1 MMEQLPKLELARIA
15 CIQNRYFRLGIDFFL
30 YIKKKKNAVNNA
42 ISDPTNCKNHLTF
55 AKLQQMCIDF
65 TNPNP
70 K

>member
-1 MMEQLPKLELARIA
+1 MEQLPKLELARIA
-15 CIQNRYFRLGIDFFL
+15 CIHNRYFRLGIEFFFFN
-30 YIKKKKNAVNNA
+30 IKKMHLTMPLVIQQIA
-42 ISDPTNCKNHLTF
+42 KNHLTF